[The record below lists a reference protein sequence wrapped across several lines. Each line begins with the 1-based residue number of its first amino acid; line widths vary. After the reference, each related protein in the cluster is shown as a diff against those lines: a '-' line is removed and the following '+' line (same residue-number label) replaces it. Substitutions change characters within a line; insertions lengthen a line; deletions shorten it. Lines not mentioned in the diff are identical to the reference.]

1 MNTQIKNQFVL
12 FLAAAAV
19 LAFSW
24 SIALGDDLNPPP
36 YRGNP
41 LSVNAQWNL
50 VLGSTDL
57 GLTSWSSVDD
67 SDPTTNLYPFFTP
80 TSLIQPNGGIYQ
92 LQLPNWVDNMPVKY
106 MRLQLAWAGT
116 NQLPINIFSEGLDW
130 VNLIQATI
138 TGTSPLIPTPTG
150 FYEYVDFQFLPNPD
164 FERIHVELPSTN
176 YMTQI
181 VVDTV
186 STIPEPATIGL
197 LGLGA
202 LAMIRRRRSAAA
214 DFQV

>member
-1 MNTQIKNQFVL
+1 MNTKINNQFVL
-12 FLAAAAV
+12 FLTAAVV

-24 SIALGDDLNPPP
+24 SIARGDDLNPPT

-41 LSVNAQWNL
+41 LSVNAQWNY
-50 VLGSTDL
+50 VPGSTIL
-57 GLTSWSSVDD
+57 NLTNWSSVDD
-67 SDPTTNLYPFFTP
+67 TDPTTILYPNFTP
-80 TSLIQPNGGIYQ
+80 TSQIIPNGGIYQ

-106 MRLQLAWAGT
+106 MRLQLAWGGT
-116 NQLPINIFSEGLDW
+116 NQLPINIFSEGLDG
-130 VNLIQATI
+130 VNLISATI
-138 TGTSPLIPTPTG
+138 TGTSSLTPTPTG
-150 FYEYVDFQFLPNPD
+150 FYQYVDFEFHPNLD

-186 STIPEPATIGL
+186 STIPEPATMAL

-202 LAMIRRRRSAAA
+202 LSLLKRRRA
-214 DFQV
+214 

>member
-1 MNTQIKNQFVL
+1 MKRRHKMNTQIKNQFVS
-12 FLAAAAV
+12 FLTAAV
-19 LAFSW
+19 VLTLSW
-24 SIALGDDLNPPP
+24 SIARGDDLTPPS

-41 LSVNAQWNL
+41 LSVYAQWNL

-57 GLTSWSSVDD
+57 SLTSWSSQDD
-67 SDPTTNLYPFFTP
+67 TDPSTYLYPNFTP
-80 TSLIQPNGGIYQ
+80 TAQIQPNGGIYQ
-92 LQLPNWVDNMPVKY
+92 LQLPNWVDNMPLKD
-106 MRLQLAWAGT
+106 MRLQLTWAGT
-116 NQLPINIFSEGLDW
+116 NQVPVNLFSEGLDG

-138 TGTSPLIPTPTG
+138 TGTSSVIPTPTG
-150 FYEYVDFQFLPNPD
+150 FYQYIDFQFHPNLD

-197 LGLGA
+197 LGLGS
-202 LAMIRRRRSAAA
+202 LGLLRRKK
-214 DFQV
+214 